1 MVGFRNKNNAYNSY
15 KHIYIIGGVIMLG
28 LLTTVLIIW
37 TIFLVIFNI
46 TKCVLGAMIVSWLF
60 LITMLILMYVAYKNF
75 KEL

>member
-1 MVGFRNKNNAYNSY
+1 
-15 KHIYIIGGVIMLG
+15 MLG

-46 TKCVLGAMIVSWLF
+46 TKCVLGAMIVSGLF